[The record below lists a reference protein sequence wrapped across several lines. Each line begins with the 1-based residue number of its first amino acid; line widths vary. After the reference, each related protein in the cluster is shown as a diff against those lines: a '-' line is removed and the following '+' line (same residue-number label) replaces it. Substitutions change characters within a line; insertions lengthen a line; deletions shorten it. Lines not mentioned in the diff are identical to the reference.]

1 MTNLLNHLNL
11 QVCSVYG
18 NRIIGR
24 YNHKESHS
32 ALLISGLWQEMYCVF
47 WYGKICMVNI
57 SMVVIILLF
66 QGLKHSGVFC
76 PVFHVYRIWSLLVI
90 NYTEPLQ
97 SSHEHLTHPYTT
109 SGELQNLNVAEYIFS
124 SYLRFFLITLEVGTF
139 FVCSAPDMDEATSK
153 FCDTNFQAGVL
164 YNWK

>member
-1 MTNLLNHLNL
+1 VSNLLNHLNL

-32 ALLISGLWQEMYCVF
+32 ALLILWQEMHCVF

-76 PVFHVYRIWSLLVI
+76 PVLNVYWIWTLLVI
-90 NYTEPLQ
+90 NYTEPFLWELTLVWLLQ
-97 SSHEHLTHPYTT
+97 WFLLVLSCSSSIMLLMIQFWNDWILSAT
-109 SGELQNLNVAEYIFS
+109 SWNSI
-124 SYLRFFLITLEVGTF
+124 
-139 FVCSAPDMDEATSK
+139 FVCCITTWYRSNL
-153 FCDTNFQAGVL
+153 C
-164 YNWK
+164 